1 MRRRLSENGV
11 GHHAEPYTMAIV
23 KIRIP
28 QVLRHHC
35 RERRSVDVE
44 ADTVHGALE
53 ALFAAYPPMRDSLTP
68 RSGDILE
75 ATNLFLNDSDINE
88 LGGLNAMAKDGD
100 TLTILP
106 AMSGGVAP

>member
-1 MRRRLSENGV
+1 
-11 GHHAEPYTMAIV
+11 
-23 KIRIP
+23 
-28 QVLRHHC
+28 
-35 RERRSVDVE
+35 VDVE